1 KARARL
7 DGKPCAGRCR
17 GPSISGGDDQR
28 RGTRVAGAT
37 GALAAGAS
45 RSRCRDLRLAALAGL
60 RSVASPAPKKA
71 QTHPARSDF
80 LHRGPT
86 HSRHYCLRPRFVS
99 AHSGSMPASRMTLV
113 QRSVSSRLNFVIS
126 WGLPPPA
133 LNWRAGT
140 RVLFS
145 GGAAASLFGGLS
157 LKMTGAGVLGGAL
170 IAFKVPERKPAP
182 PISMKVGR
190 SGR

>member
-1 KARARL
+1 A
-7 DGKPCAGRCR
+7 GAGRCR
-17 GPSISGGDDQR
+17 SGPSISGGDDQR

-45 RSRCRDLRLAALAGL
+45 RSRCRDLRLAALAGV

-86 HSRHYCLRPRFVS
+86 HSGHYCLGSRFVS

-113 QRSVSSRLNFVIS
+113 HRSVSSRLNFTMS

-133 LNWRAGT
+133 IKLRA
-140 RVLFS
+140 RNRALVS
-145 GGAAASLFGGLS
+145 GSAITSLIARLS
-157 LKMTGAGVLGGAL
+157 FKMIGAGVLGGAL
-170 IAFKVPERKPAP
+170 IAFHVSEMKPGTS
-182 PISMKVGR
+182 ISMKVGR
-190 SGR
+190 